1 MRIFWITMLAGL
13 LFCPE
18 ASLARGGKDARIF
31 RSFVREV
38 KVGSRF
44 FATGPKGKQNL
55 EGCIFTQ
62 KIHFRSCKTIFSVDT
77 STLKYARKN
86 SKSFVISGD
95 PLSGF
100 SLQASQRR
108 LDEIRKV
115 SPKSSYIAI
124 MEQRAKVLKLIR
136 DMGTHKAPG
145 EDAHLQEKQPEV
157 DTQKLLQEQQ
167 KYVKLLEA
175 QLSKERDLSIEEWI
189 QKEIKIYQGI

>member
-1 MRIFWITMLAGL
+1 MRIFWITMMAGL
-13 LFCPE
+13 LLCPE
-18 ASLARGGKDARIF
+18 ASLARGGRDARIF
-31 RSFVREV
+31 KSFVREV

-62 KIHFRSCKTIFSVDT
+62 KVHFRSCKTIFSVDT
-77 STLKYARKN
+77 STLKYARRN

-108 LDEIRKV
+108 LKEIRKV

-124 MEQRAKVLKLIR
+124 LEQRAKVLQLIR

-145 EDAHLQEKQPEV
+145 EDAHLQQKQPEV
-157 DTQKLLQEQQ
+157 DTQTLMQAQQ

-175 QLSKERDLSIEEWI
+175 QLKKERDLSIEEWI
-189 QKEIKIYQGI
+189 QKEIKTYQGI

>member
-1 MRIFWITMLAGL
+1 MRFIWTTLTAVL
-13 LFCPE
+13 LLWPG
-18 ASLARGGKDARIF
+18 ASGARGGKDTRIF
-31 RSFVREV
+31 KSFVREV

-55 EGCIFTQ
+55 EGCILTK

-86 SKSFVISGD
+86 SKSFVVSGD

-108 LDEIRKV
+108 LNEIRKV

-124 MEQRAKVLKLIR
+124 LQQRDKVLQLVR

-157 DTQKLLQEQQ
+157 DTQTLMQAQQ

-175 QLSKERDLSIEEWI
+175 QLTKERDLSIEEWI
-189 QKEIKIYQGI
+189 QKEIKTYQGI

>member
-1 MRIFWITMLAGL
+1 MTAGL
-13 LFCPE
+13 LLWPGV
-18 ASLARGGKDARIF
+18 SGARGAKDARIF
-31 RSFVREV
+31 KSFVREV

-44 FATGPKGKQNL
+44 FGTGPKGQQDL

-108 LDEIRKV
+108 LNEIRKV
-115 SPKSSYIAI
+115 SPKSSSTAI
-124 MEQRAKVLKLIR
+124 LEQRAKVLQLIR

-145 EDAHLQEKQPEV
+145 EDAHLKETHPEV
-157 DTQKLLQEQQ
+157 DSQKLLQEQQ

-175 QLSKERDLSIEEWI
+175 QLNKERDLSIEEWI
-189 QKEIKIYQGI
+189 QKEIKTYQGI